1 MMRYDNETAAT
12 SAEITVGFILLFTNL
27 FADIVLYYVGDVLLA
42 PLVDILSSWPIPD
55 VLKESLW
62 ELTYINFLPFALMAI
77 FAVLSILGFV
87 MIIARRQVSPFD
99 Y

>member
-1 MMRYDNETAAT
+1 
-12 SAEITVGFILLFTNL
+12 
-27 FADIVLYYVGDVLLA
+27 
-42 PLVDILSSWPIPD
+42 